1 MMGFGEYP
9 YPAIDQV
16 DSPAVYRAANSSIA
30 FRWSH
35 SEKLLSRVAAG
46 RIW

>member
-1 MMGFGEYP
+1 MGFGEYP

-16 DSPAVYRAANSSIA
+16 DSSAVYRATNLSIA

-35 SEKLLSRVAAG
+35 FEKLLSRVMAG
-46 RIW
+46 RI